1 MSYLVIF
8 VMIHYTII
16 WYSKYDISFMLYFLP
31 SVDSFKNKGNLLKGN
46 GKVFSF
52 VLLKGKWA

>member
-8 VMIHYTII
+8 VMIHYTIL
-16 WYSKYDISFMLYFLP
+16 WYSRRYDISFMLYFLP
-31 SVDSFKNKGNLLKGN
+31 SVDSFKNKAK